1 MNIYNN
7 QLFHIYNR
15 GNNSRRVFFSDAN
28 YRFFIGKMK
37 KYLQPN
43 CEILSWC
50 LMPNHFHFIIFI
62 KPDQDHKMVS
72 KGVQILL
79 SSYTRAVNKQEN
91 FTGSIFQ
98 QRTCSKAMIGDFWAS
113 KFYPK
118 SCFNYIHQN
127 PIKARMVKKMED
139 WRYSSFGEYLGKE
152 DFGILNKS
160 LAHELIDFPKK
171 VKDFYRFSG
180 ESVPDDFEDTLDW

>member
-1 MNIYNN
+1 
-7 QLFHIYNR
+7 
-15 GNNSRRVFFSDAN
+15 
-28 YRFFIGKMK
+28 
-37 KYLQPN
+37 
-43 CEILSWC
+43 
-50 LMPNHFHFIIFI
+50 
-62 KPDQDHKMVS
+62 MVS